1 MNTFTQTQVDEVTST
16 IVKNPHSVEKWL
28 NLADKYMQT
37 LAEDKTGFLLPKAH
51 EFLKPLIYT
60 YYTNV
65 EGFSFYLI
73 EVRDRFSKED
83 LTWDQVQKLYRR
95 INGRYVQQVRRERAS
110 RACAKAE
117 DIFGSTDYHSRLQ
130 WVADLEHLW
139 AGRRLLFLDS
149 HREASKTERIDTE
162 TRAELLAEF
171 WDIIDTE
178 IFEGK
183 GLPPWN

>member
-1 MNTFTQTQVDEVTST
+1 MMNFTTGEVDKATS
-16 IVKNPHSVEKWL
+16 ILVKNPHSVEKWL

-37 LAEDKTGFLLPKAH
+37 LTENKTGFLLPKAH
-51 EFLKPLIYT
+51 DFLKPIVYA
-60 YYTNV
+60 YHNNI
-65 EGFSFYLI
+65 EGFSLYLI
-73 EVRDRFSKED
+73 DVRDNFSKED

-95 INGRYVQQVRRERAS
+95 VNGRYVQQIRRERAS
-110 RACAKAE
+110 RACVKAE
-117 DIFGSTDYHSRLQ
+117 EIFGTTDYHSRLQ
-130 WVADLEHLW
+130 WVADLEHSW
-139 AGRRLLFLDS
+139 AARRLLFLDS

-178 IFEGK
+178 VFEGK